1 MPKLMSGQWDSKLTE
16 IAGALAKYE
25 AARPDADVSLYRQNA
40 ASIRIRVID
49 EYFDGLGIGDR
60 GKLFWPFLRSLSDD
74 ARSEISVL
82 LLLTPEEVPTSFAN
96 ADFACPVPSG
106 L

>member
-1 MPKLMSGQWDSKLTE
+1 MSNLMTGQWDPKLRE
-16 IAGALAKYE
+16 IANALEKYE
-25 AARPDADVSLYRQNA
+25 ASRPDAEVALYRQNS

-49 EYFDGLGIGDR
+49 VAFDGLGIGER
-60 GKLFWPFLRSLSDD
+60 GKLIWPYLRSLSED

-82 LLLTPEEVPTSFAN
+82 LLLTPDEAPSSFAN